1 MIYLLSQIL
10 DRSAEQFPEHEA
22 FRCDGESLTY
32 DQLLQRANGLAHKLV
47 DLGVQRGDRVG
58 IYLSKSLES
67 AISIYGIW
75 KAGAAYVPLD
85 PSAPVARTA
94 YAINHCGIRHLV
106 TQKSKRM
113 KILDVLAATVGES
126 PGVEAVGAQ
135 HAVPL
140 RPLQCPLEYIVGLP
154 ENFELGYGVTH
165 CDWADIIPSDFAPSV
180 QVMEQDLA
188 YIMYTSGST
197 GIPKGIMH
205 THRSGLNYARMA
217 ADTYGLTHNDRLGN
231 HSPLHFD
238 MSTLDYFSGPLV
250 GATTVIISEAYM
262 KMPASL
268 SQLAQDE
275 QLTIWY
281 SVPFA
286 LIQLLLRGVLDER
299 DLSSLRW
306 VLFGGEPYPAKYMY
320 GLMERLP
327 QARFSN
333 VYGPAEINQCSY
345 YHVPPLVKGQ
355 SIPQEVAP
363 IGQIWANAEEIVMDD
378 ADQPV
383 TPGEVGELLV
393 RTPTM
398 MVGYWQRPDLT
409 ERAFYQTEMA
419 NQTAVFYRTGD
430 LVQQL
435 PDGNYQFVGR
445 KDRQIKTRGYRIEL
459 DEVEAALVGHPLVE
473 EAAAYGVPA
482 EVGSHQVEAA
492 VILKAEATVNERDLS
507 EGDLLN
513 YVGERLPAYAV
524 PKRVA
529 IATTFPRTG
538 TGKIDRRTLQQQAE
552 TRLANSRT

>member
-10 DRSAEQFPEHEA
+10 DHSAEKFPEREA
-22 FRCDGESLTY
+22 FCCDGKSLTY
-32 DQLLQRANGLAHKLV
+32 RELLRRANGLAHKLI

-67 AISIYGIW
+67 AIAIYGIW

-94 YAINHCGIRHLV
+94 YAINHCGIRHLI
-106 TQKSKRM
+106 TQKSQRM
-113 KILDVLAATVGES
+113 RMADLLDAIAVES
-126 PGVEAVGAQ
+126 P

-140 RPLQCPLEYIVGLP
+140 QHIIGLP
-154 ENFELGYGVTH
+154 ETFTLDHGVNH
-165 CDWADIIPSDFAPSV
+165 CDWLDIHLSDTPPSV
-180 QVMEQDLA
+180 NLMEQDLA

-197 GIPKGIMH
+197 GTPKGIMH

-217 ADTYGLTHNDRLGN
+217 AHTYGLTHEDRLGN

-250 GATTVIISEAYM
+250 GATTVIISEAYL

-275 QLTIWY
+275 KLTIWY

-299 DLSSLRW
+299 DLSALRW

-345 YHVPPLVKGQ
+345 YHVPPLVQGQ
-355 SIPQEVAP
+355 AIPEDVAP
-363 IGQIWANAEEIVMDD
+363 IGEIWPNAEEIVVDD
-378 ADQPV
+378 QDEPV
-383 TPGEVGELLV
+383 AAGEVGELLV

-398 MVGYWQRPDLT
+398 MVGYWRRPDLN
-409 ERAFYQTEMA
+409 ESAFYRTEIA

-430 LVQQL
+430 LVQQR
-435 PDGNYQFVGR
+435 PDGGYQFVGR
-445 KDRQIKTRGYRIEL
+445 KDRQIKTRGYRVEL
-459 DEVEAALVGHPLVE
+459 DEIEAALVGHPQVE

-482 EVGSHQVEAA
+482 DGGSHQVEAA
-492 VILKAEATVNERDLS
+492 VILKAAAGLS

-513 YVGERLPAYAV
+513 YVGERLPGYAV
-524 PKRVA
+524 PERVA
-529 IATTFPRTG
+529 IATAFPRT
-538 TGKIDRRTLQQQAE
+538 TSGKIDRRTLQTQAIDRIK
-552 TRLANSRT
+552 TAAC